1 MDKDRVV
8 GVAKQIIGSL
18 KQVFGR
24 AVGDTKLQVNGTTE
38 KVEGELQNAAG
49 GAWSDTSHPVRL
61 GRVLGCMLARLSS
74 DRVRSATL

>member
-38 KVEGELQNAAG
+38 KGRRRAADAAG
-49 GAWSDTSHPVRL
+49 GAWLDTSHPVRL

>member
-1 MDKDRVV
+1 MDKDRAV

-38 KVEGELQNAAG
+38 KGRRRAAERCRRRL
-49 GAWSDTSHPVRL
+49 VRY
-61 GRVLGCMLARLSS
+61 LAPG
-74 DRVRSATL
+74 

>member
-8 GVAKQIIGSL
+8 GVAKQVIGSL

-38 KVEGELQNAAG
+38 KVEGKLPNAAG
-49 GAWSDTSHPVRL
+49 GVEDTLKR
-61 GRVLGCMLARLSS
+61 
-74 DRVRSATL
+74 